1 MFKNLS
7 GLFLLFGIVMLICF
21 GLKDELLKWKI
32 DYKVVVAGN
41 ALLFILSVVS
51 ILLHT
56 RALTNPN
63 PNVFVR
69 SVMLSNVMKILVI
82 TAAAV
87 IYVVT
92 TGKEKASTNA
102 IFAVLFLYIV
112 YSWIEKRAAIR
123 LSKTRKV

>member
-7 GLFLLFGIVMLICF
+7 GLFILFGIVGLICF

-41 ALLFILSVVS
+41 ALLFVLSVVS
-51 ILLHT
+51 IVLHT

-92 TGKEKASTNA
+92 TGKQNASTNA

-123 LSKTRKV
+123 LSKTRKS